1 MKVKKLEKKIEED
14 GNLMKEQLKHF
25 SNEAVD
31 DPYKS
36 MKKET
41 TIVTKL
47 KAKSFNR
54 SGKKLL
60 LNSSFTGKPE
70 IKKSIVIDPARKN
83 LSRRRIRKEYQNQGA
98 ENIEVT
104 VFSPRYKSNMTLN
117 TTTAR
122 NDQKLK
128 EEP

>member
-60 LNSSFTGKPE
+60 LNSSFTWKPE

-83 LSRRRIRKEYQNQGA
+83 LSRRRIRKEYQN
-98 ENIEVT
+98 
-104 VFSPRYKSNMTLN
+104 
-117 TTTAR
+117 
-122 NDQKLK
+122 
-128 EEP
+128 